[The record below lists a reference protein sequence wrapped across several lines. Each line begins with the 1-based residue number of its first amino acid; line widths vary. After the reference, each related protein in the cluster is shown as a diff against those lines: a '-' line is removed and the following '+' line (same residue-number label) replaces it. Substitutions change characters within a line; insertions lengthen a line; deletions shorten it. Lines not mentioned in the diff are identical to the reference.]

1 MKFFGYILLAL
12 PLIAVNACLI
22 FEHGVMADLYVMCSV
37 AAFFSIMAA
46 GMFLVERSTTN

>member
-1 MKFFGYILLAL
+1 MKFFGYILLVL

-22 FEHGVMADLYVMCSV
+22 LEHGIMADLYVMCGV
-37 AAFFSIMAA
+37 AVFFSITAA